1 MPSRIEDLDPVIA
14 QVLEMGKGQPALQTL
29 SVGEARA
36 NMLMR
41 VELLKPFAPQ
51 GVETADLS
59 VATEAGPLPV
69 RVYRPAGAGGPL
81 PVLVWLHGG
90 GWVLGNIETHDNVC
104 RFLAEMGPL
113 LVVSV
118 DYRLAPEAK
127 APRQVADAL
136 AALEWAAVNAAAH
149 GGDPARLIVGGDS
162 AGGNLAALAAL
173 AARGSGPKLA
183 GQLLVYPV
191 TDYPAD
197 AHASYA
203 ENAEFGLTR
212 EGMEWFWAHWL
223 SDGAGPDETTAPLRA
238 GDLSG
243 LPPAYVVTSSHDVLR
258 DEGQAYAGRLA
269 EAGVLD
275 ALDHVEGTIH
285 GFFSMGGL
293 APVATETL
301 KRAAG
306 WAATVK
312 ASA

>member
-14 QVLEMGKGQPALQTL
+14 QVLEMGRGQPALETL
-29 SVGEARA
+29 PVADARA

-41 VELLKPFAPQ
+41 VELLRPFAPQ
-51 GVETADLS
+51 GIETEDLS
-59 VATEAGPLPV
+59 IATSAGPLPM
-69 RVYRPAGAGGPL
+69 RIYRAAGAEGML

-104 RFLAEMGPL
+104 RFLAEAGPL

-127 APRQVADAL
+127 APAQVEDTL
-136 AALEWAAVNAAAH
+136 AALSWAAANAAAH

-173 AARGSGPKLA
+173 AARDKGPRLA

-223 SDGAGPDETTAPLRA
+223 ADGAGPDASTAPLRA
-238 GDLSG
+238 ADLSG
-243 LPPAYVVTSSHDVLR
+243 LPPAYVITASHDVLR
-258 DEGQAYAGRLA
+258 DEGKAYAGRLA

-275 ALDHVEGTIH
+275 GLDHVEGTIH

-301 KRAAG
+301 KRAG
-306 WAATVK
+306 LWAANVK
-312 ASA
+312 AV